1 MGRGC
6 AAERGHLRPMNAA
19 NAQRSGTCE
28 LCGGHGRDLRILTL
42 PDCIC
47 WACEECRRQLMGCTL
62 RRFCGTVEETE
73 PGE

>member
-1 MGRGC
+1 MRNR
-6 AAERGHLRPMNAA
+6 ATAPRH
-19 NAQRSGTCE
+19 GTCE
-28 LCGGHGRDLRILTL
+28 LCGAHNRELRILIL

-47 WACEECRRQLMGCTL
+47 WACEACRRELEKCTL